1 MRMLKQQV
9 ADLESQLAVAKEGIQ
24 KSREYTDLLSEV
36 DVLRHKSTLL
46 DVSFPVSP
54 KRRKC

>member
-1 MRMLKQQV
+1 MLKQQV

-54 KRRKC
+54 KGRKC

>member
-1 MRMLKQQV
+1 MLKQQV
-9 ADLESQLAVAKEGIQ
+9 ADLESQLVVAKEGIQ

-54 KRRKC
+54 NRRKC